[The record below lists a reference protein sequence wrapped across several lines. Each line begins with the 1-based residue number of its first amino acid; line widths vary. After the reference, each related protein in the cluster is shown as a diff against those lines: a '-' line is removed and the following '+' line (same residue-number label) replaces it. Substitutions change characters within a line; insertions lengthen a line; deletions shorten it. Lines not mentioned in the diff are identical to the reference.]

1 MFMKKVVF
9 KVFISLFIL
18 SAGSVMSQTRL
29 WNMEKLSKAKS
40 SDPGIASDILK
51 DADKA
56 LTKSITTVMDKEMT
70 PPSGDKHDYMSAG
83 RYWWPDPKNP
93 TGPYIRKDG
102 VVNHEIDKLDRGPL
116 GMIAKNVTSLSLAY
130 YFTSDDRYAAKAV
143 NNLRIWFMNPKTRMN
158 PNMNYGQTIPG
169 RNKGLGRGEGII
181 DTYSFVDMLDGIELL
196 KSSTKFTQNDQLALK
211 NWFTSYLEWMM
222 TSPIGNEEYTA
233 KNNHGTAFDV
243 QATRYALFVGKDDIA
258 RKYCNDFAALRL
270 FTQIEPDGSQPMELA
285 RTTALGYST
294 FNLTHILDMCHLAK
308 SLNIDIYHASSTDGR
323 SISKA
328 LEFLSQFAG
337 KPQSQFPYKQIKD
350 WDAVQNKLCWQ
361 LYRADKLN
369 STPVFEKYYRG
380 KISDSDKDK
389 DSNLMVY

>member
-1 MFMKKVVF
+1 
-9 KVFISLFIL
+9 
-18 SAGSVMSQTRL
+18 
-29 WNMEKLSKAKS
+29 
-40 SDPGIASDILK
+40 
-51 DADKA
+51 
-56 LTKSITTVMDKEMT
+56 
-70 PPSGDKHDYMSAG
+70 
-83 RYWWPDPKNP
+83 
-93 TGPYIRKDG
+93 
-102 VVNHEIDKLDRGPL
+102 
-116 GMIAKNVTSLSLAY
+116 
-130 YFTSDDRYAAKAV
+130 
-143 NNLRIWFMNPKTRMN
+143 
-158 PNMNYGQTIPG
+158 
-169 RNKGLGRGEGII
+169 
-181 DTYSFVDMLDGIELL
+181 
-196 KSSTKFTQNDQLALK
+196 
-211 NWFTSYLEWMM
+211 MM

-243 QATRYALFVGKDDIA
+243 QATRYAIFVGKEDIA
-258 RKYCNDFAALRL
+258 RKYCYDFAARRL

-350 WDAVQNKLCWQ
+350 WDAVQTKLCWQ

-369 STPVFEKYYRG
+369 STPVFEKYYKG